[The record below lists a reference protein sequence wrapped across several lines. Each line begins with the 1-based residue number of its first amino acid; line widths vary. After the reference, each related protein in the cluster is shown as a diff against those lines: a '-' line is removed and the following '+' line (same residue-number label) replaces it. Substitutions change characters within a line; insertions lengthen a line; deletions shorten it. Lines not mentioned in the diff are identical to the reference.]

1 MILQKL
7 AGDFSEVYNI
17 DSTGLWIKLN
27 TMEFLSQFLY
37 LSALKVI
44 SITHA

>member
-7 AGDFSEVYNI
+7 TGDFSEVNV
-17 DSTGLWIKLN
+17 DSMGLWIKLN